1 MIINNIKN
9 FFFKKKKYN
18 KKNLKD
24 VLNNIIKISNSVSL
38 NKDLKFQH
46 LLMQDTK
53 LY

>member
-24 VLNNIIKISNSVSL
+24 SLNNIIITSNSVSL
-38 NKDLKFQH
+38 NKRFK
-46 LLMQDTK
+46 M
-53 LY
+53 